1 MSQPATQR
9 IVVVGRGLAGALV
22 AWKFRERGCAVE
34 WWGNGAPSASHVAA
48 GMFNPVS
55 FRRIVEVWN
64 AEAHLKAMHETMASI
79 EGALGLNGEL
89 LHNVPVAKVFA
100 NESYRVDWDARW
112 DQGHG
117 VCQWASRGENLED
130 AALAGIEGPA
140 GLGRV
145 HASGWVNV
153 PRLLEGLEGLF
164 ASEGKLIARPWSVSD
179 GVPQGADAVVDCR
192 GVGAA
197 DELSK
202 VGIAVNP
209 NHGDVLTLST
219 PVEGEGALDT
229 SNHTVNNGKWLLP
242 TCVKDGRQE
251 WRLGATYAWHRLS
264 SKPSEGADADLRMH
278 MAKALD
284 AEGARAIMNATL
296 ELHQAGLRPASPDRR
311 PTVGPWPGQP
321 RGVLMLNGLGTRGVL
336 VGPAMA
342 NHLVKWWL
350 DGISLPS
357 EVRAERFKT
366 VRAAGHGFQE

>member
-1 MSQPATQR
+1 MSPSASQR

-22 AWKFRERGCAVE
+22 AWKFHERGCEVE
-34 WWGNGAPSASHVAA
+34 WWGDGSPSASQVAA

-64 AEAHLKAMHETMASI
+64 AAEHLEIMHETMASI
-79 EGALGLNGEL
+79 EGALGLKGQL
-89 LHNVPVAKVFA
+89 VHNVPVAKVFA
-100 NESYRVDWDARW
+100 NEAYRTDWDARW
-112 DQGHG
+112 DEEHG
-117 VCQWASRGENLED
+117 VCQWASRGEDLED
-130 AALAGIEGPA
+130 AGLTSLEGPA

-153 PRLLEGLEGLF
+153 PRLLAGLEAWFSTRGTLVD
-164 ASEGKLIARPWSVSD
+164 RPWSVAD
-179 GVPQGADAVVDCR
+179 GLPEGAAAVVDCR

-197 DELSK
+197 AELSS
-202 VGIAVNP
+202 VGITINP

-219 PVEGEGALDT
+219 PLEGEGALDT

-242 TCVKDGRQE
+242 TCVKHDRQE
-251 WRLGATYAWHRLS
+251 WRLGATYAWHRMS
-264 SKPSEGADADLRMH
+264 PKPSAEAAADLRVH
-278 MAKALD
+278 MAKAFD
-284 AEGARAIMNATL
+284 VDGARAILNATL
-296 ELHQAGLRPASPDRR
+296 EGHQAGLRPASPDRR

-342 NHLVKWWL
+342 NHLVHWWL
-350 DGISLPS
+350 DGISLPP

>member
-1 MSQPATQR
+1 MSHSASQR

-22 AWKFRERGCAVE
+22 AWKFHERGCEVE

-64 AEAHLKAMHETMASI
+64 AAAHLEAMRETMLSI
-79 EGALGLNGEL
+79 EGALGLEGQL
-89 LHNVPVAKVFA
+89 LHYVPVAKVFA
-100 NESYRVDWDARW
+100 NESYRSDWDARW

-117 VCQWASRGENLED
+117 VCQWTSRGEDLAD
-130 AALAGIEGPA
+130 ADMARLEGPA

-153 PRLLEGLEGLF
+153 PRLLAGMKTLF
-164 ASEGKLIARPWSVSD
+164 ASEGNLIDRPWSVSD
-179 GVPQGADAVVDCR
+179 GVPEGANAVVDCR

-197 DELSK
+197 NELSSA
-202 VGIAVNP
+202 GITINP

-219 PVEGEGALDT
+219 PLEGEGVLDT

-242 TCVKDGRQE
+242 TCVRNGRQE

-264 SKPSEGADADLRMH
+264 PKPSDAADAGLRMH
-278 MAKALD
+278 MAKAFD
-284 AEGARAIMNATL
+284 AEGAQAIMNATL
-296 ELHQAGLRPASPDRR
+296 EEHQAGLRPASPDRR

-342 NHLVKWWL
+342 NHLVHWWL

>member
-34 WWGNGAPSASHVAA
+34 WWGNGSPSASHVAA

-64 AEAHLKAMHETMASI
+64 AEAHLKAMHDTMASI
-79 EGALGLNGEL
+79 EEALGLNGEL

-100 NESYRVDWDARW
+100 NETYRVDWDARW
-112 DQGHG
+112 DQNHG
-117 VCQWASRGENLED
+117 VCQWASRGEDLAD
-130 AALAGIEGPA
+130 AHIAGIEGPA

-153 PRLLEGLEGLF
+153 PRLLAGMEALF
-164 ASEGKLIARPWSVSD
+164 ASEGNLIDRPWSVSD
-179 GVPQGADAVVDCR
+179 GVPEGAHAVVDCR
-192 GVGAA
+192 GVGAS
-197 DELSK
+197 DELSS
-202 VGIAVNP
+202 VGITINP

-219 PVEGEGALDT
+219 PLEGEGALDT

-242 TCVKDGRQE
+242 TCVRNGRQE

-264 SKPSEGADADLRMH
+264 PRPSADAEGTLRTH
-278 MAKALD
+278 MAKAFG
-284 AEGARAIMNATL
+284 AEGVQAIMNATL
-296 ELHQAGLRPASPDRR
+296 EAHQAGLRPASPDRR

-342 NHLVKWWL
+342 NHLVHWWL
-350 DGISLPS
+350 DGIALPS

>member
-1 MSQPATQR
+1 MSHSASQR

-22 AWKFRERGCAVE
+22 AWKFRERGCEVE

-64 AEAHLKAMHETMASI
+64 AAAHLEAMRETMLSI
-79 EGALGLNGEL
+79 EGALGLEGQL
-89 LHNVPVAKVFA
+89 LHYVPVAKVFA
-100 NESYRVDWDARW
+100 NESYRSDWDARW

-117 VCQWASRGENLED
+117 VCQWASRGEDLADADMARLE
-130 AALAGIEGPA
+130 GTA

-153 PRLLEGLEGLF
+153 PRLLAGMKTLF
-164 ASEGKLIARPWSVSD
+164 ASEGNLIDRPWSVSD
-179 GVPQGADAVVDCR
+179 GLPEGAHAVVDCR

-197 DELSK
+197 NELSS
-202 VGIAVNP
+202 VGITINP

-219 PVEGEGALDT
+219 PLEGEGALDT

-242 TCVKDGRQE
+242 TCVRNGRQE

-264 SKPSEGADADLRMH
+264 PKPSDAADADLRMH
-278 MAKALD
+278 MAKAFD
-284 AEGARAIMNATL
+284 SEGAQAIMNATL
-296 ELHQAGLRPASPDRR
+296 EAHQAGLRPASPDRR

-342 NHLVKWWL
+342 NHLVHWWL